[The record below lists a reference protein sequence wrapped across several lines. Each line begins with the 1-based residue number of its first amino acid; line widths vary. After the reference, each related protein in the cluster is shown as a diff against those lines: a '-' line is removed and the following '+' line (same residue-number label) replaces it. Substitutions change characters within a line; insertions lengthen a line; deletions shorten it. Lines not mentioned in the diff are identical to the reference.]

1 MSVTYDDSVGV
12 EVSSD
17 SFWEVGNYKRTVKRI
32 DDGHRL
38 CSDLMNCLHER
49 ARIEK
54 AYAQQLTE
62 WARRW
67 RQLVEKGPQYGTVE
81 KAWMAFMSEAER
93 VSELHLEVKASLMN
107 DDFEKIKN
115 WQKEAFHK
123 QMMGGFKETKEAED
137 GFRKAQKPWAKK
149 LKEVE
154 AAKKAHHAAC
164 KEEKLAISREAN
176 SKADPSLN
184 PEQLKKLQ
192 DKIEKCKQDVLKTK
206 DKYEKSLKE
215 LDQGTPQYMENM
227 EQVFEQCQQFE
238 EKRLRF
244 FREVLL
250 EVQKH
255 LDLSNVTGYKA
266 VYHDLEQSIRAAD
279 AVEDLRWFRA
289 NHGPGMAM
297 NWPQFEEWSADL
309 NRTLSR
315 REKKKATDGVTLTG
329 INQTGDQSLPNKPSS
344 TLNVPSNPAQSAQ
357 SQSSYNPFEDEDD
370 TGSTVSEK
378 EDTKTKKLVNK
389 RFLWGLTLEHSAMH
403 EALREVGTW
412 LSAATRRPRAIPTD
426 WSDDE
431 SNNPFS
437 STDAN
442 GDSNPF
448 DDDATSGTEV
458 RVRALYDYEGQE
470 HDELSFKAGDELTK
484 MEDEDEQGWCKGRL
498 DNGQVGLYPAN
509 YVETIQ

>member
-1 MSVTYDDSVGV
+1 
-12 EVSSD
+12 
-17 SFWEVGNYKRTVKRI
+17 VGNYKRTVKRI

-38 CSDLMNCLHER
+38 CNDLMNCIHER

-54 AYAQQLTE
+54 GYAQQLTE
-62 WARRW
+62 WAKRW
-67 RQLVEKGPQYGTVE
+67 KQLVEKGPQYGTVE
-81 KAWMAFMSEAER
+81 RAWCAFMSEAEK
-93 VSELHLEVKASLMN
+93 VSELHLEVKGSLMN
-107 DDFEKIKN
+107 EDFEKIKN

-149 LKEVE
+149 LKEVQQ
-154 AAKKAHHAAC
+154 AVIKY
-164 KEEKLAISREAN
+164 IAN
-176 SKADPSLN
+176 SL
-184 PEQLKKLQ
+184 
-192 DKIEKCKQDVLKTK
+192 VLYPQTK
-206 DKYEKSLKE
+206 EKYEKSLKE
-215 LDQGTPQYMENM
+215 LDNATPQYMENM

-255 LDLSNVTGYKA
+255 LDLSNVASYKNI
-266 VYHDLEQSIRAAD
+266 YRELEQNIKTAD

-289 NHGPGMAM
+289 NQGPGMSM

-315 REKKKATDGVTLTG
+315 REKKKASDGVTLTG
-329 INQTGDQSLPNKPSS
+329 INQMGDQVSQPNKHSS
-344 TLNVPSNPAQSAQ
+344 SLSVQSNTMQSV
-357 SQSSYNPFEDEDD
+357 QSSYNPFEDEED

-378 EDTKTKKLVNK
+378 EDNK
-389 RFLWGLTLEHSAMH
+389 IKNVSSYEKNQSY
-403 EALREVGTW
+403 
-412 LSAATRRPRAIPTD
+412 PTD
-426 WSDDE
+426 WSDEE

-442 GDSNPF
+442 GDTNPF
-448 DDDATSGTEV
+448 DEDTPPAMEV

-470 HDELSFKAGDELTK
+470 QDELSFKAGDELTK
-484 MEDEDEQGWCKGRL
+484 MENEDEQGWCKGRL

-509 YVETIQ
+509 YVEPIQ

>member
-1 MSVTYDDSVGV
+1 MSVAYDDSVGV

-54 AYAQQLTE
+54 TYAQQLTE

-67 RQLVEKGPQYGTVE
+67 RQLVDKGPQYGTVE
-81 KAWMAFMSEAER
+81 KAWIAVMAEAER
-93 VSELHLEVKASLMN
+93 VSELHLEVRASLMN
-107 DDFEKIKN
+107 EDVEKIKN
-115 WQKEAFHK
+115 WQKESFHK

-149 LKEVE
+149 LKEVD
-154 AAKKAHHAAC
+154 AAKKAYHAAC
-164 KEEKLAISREAN
+164 KEEKLAISRESN

-192 DKIEKCKQDVLKTK
+192 DKVERCKQDVLRTK
-206 DKYEKSLKE
+206 EKYEKSLKE

-255 LDLSNVTGYKA
+255 LDLSAVASYKNI
-266 VYHDLEQSIRAAD
+266 YQDLEQKIKAAD

-289 NHGPGMAM
+289 NHGPGMSM

-315 REKKKATDGVTLTG
+315 REKKKAADGVTLTG
-329 INQTGDQSLPNKPSS
+329 INQTGDQSLQNKHSS
-344 TLNVPSNPAQSAQ
+344 NLSVPSNPAQSAQ

-378 EDTKTKKLVNK
+378 EDIKAKKLVNE
-389 RFLWGLTLEHSAMH
+389 RSPSSLPLSVQGSQGLAPRHESMH
-403 EALREVGTW
+403 EALQEGTARLARLWLLHPLGEGHPLTLFSCFFSALHLTLIKALAPPSQKTAPDGRHVGGISASSPPCAGW
-412 LSAATRRPRAIPTD
+412 LMNVDMA
-426 WSDDE
+426 
-431 SNNPFS
+431 
-437 STDAN
+437 
-442 GDSNPF
+442 
-448 DDDATSGTEV
+448 
-458 RVRALYDYEGQE
+458 
-470 HDELSFKAGDELTK
+470 
-484 MEDEDEQGWCKGRL
+484 
-498 DNGQVGLYPAN
+498 
-509 YVETIQ
+509 

>member
-1 MSVTYDDSVGV
+1 MSVPYDDSVGL

-38 CSDLMNCLHER
+38 CSDLMSCLHER

-67 RQLVEKGPQYGTVE
+67 KQLVEKGPQYGTVE
-81 KAWMAFMSEAER
+81 RAWMAVMSEAER

-107 DDFEKIKN
+107 EDFEKIKN

-192 DKIEKCKQDVLKTK
+192 DKVEKCKQDVLKTK
-206 DKYEKSLKE
+206 EKYEKALKE

-244 FREVLL
+244 FREVML

-255 LDLSNVTGYKA
+255 LDLSNVAGYKTI
-266 VYHDLEQSIRAAD
+266 YRDLEQSIKAAD

-297 NWPQFEEWSADL
+297 NWPQFEDEDWSADL

-315 REKKKATDGVTLTG
+315 REKKKAADGITLTG
-329 INQTGDQSLPNKPSS
+329 INQTGDQSMQSKPSS
-344 TLNVPSNPAQSAQ
+344 SVSPHSNLSVLNNPAQSAQ

-378 EDTKTKKLVNK
+378 EDTKAKNVSSYEKTQ
-389 RFLWGLTLEHSAMH
+389 SY
-403 EALREVGTW
+403 
-412 LSAATRRPRAIPTD
+412 PTD

-448 DDDATSGTEV
+448 DEDTTSGTEV

-484 MEDEDEQGWCKGRL
+484 IEDEDEQGWCKGRL
-498 DNGQVGLYPAN
+498 DSGQVGLYPAN
-509 YVETIQ
+509 YVEAIQ